1 MKQHKKHNKKNTEKS
16 FNRTIII
23 AYAVIGCLIGV
34 IFIFLSYYCD
44 RMENILGKFTNVFS
58 GFGSLIISISS
69 GSLLLELFGYVNY
82 TRKRMCEIL
91 CEDDVLNVLTVPRK
105 KELKTALLN
114 NLYMPNKDLGDNNIV
129 QVIDNEMDNILK
141 DYYFKEYIMYV
152 DISIIEIAGIKYIKK
167 EIKKTYEAET
177 INNQECVIDN
187 LLKIQIS
194 PVNGIEPVKLDYL
207 NINNK
212 EITGMNLQEEN
223 NYNEISNHYDSVY
236 YIDTQKIQEN
246 LKFSEKISIDLKYT
260 TITEITDKIFSNQI
274 DKPCKHYC
282 IHFNYDSSL
291 ELDIVGFCFMTN
303 NDKSKKRIVKT
314 KNGHMLRFL
323 TWILPGDGVMAVIT
337 MK

>member
-1 MKQHKKHNKKNTEKS
+1 MKKKIKKPSAEKA

-23 AYAVIGCLIGV
+23 LYAIIGCMFGGILIV
-34 IFIFLSYYCD
+34 ISPYCIIFKNVLS
-44 RMENILGKFTNVFS
+44 N
-58 GFGSLIISISS
+58 FGSLVISISS

-91 CEDDVLNVLTVPRK
+91 CEDDVLHVLTVARK

-152 DISIIEIAGIKYIKK
+152 DIGIIEIDGVKYIKK

-187 LLKIQIS
+187 LLKMQIS
-194 PVNGIEPVKLDYL
+194 PIENVEVVKLDYL
-207 NINNK
+207 YINNEQIK
-212 EITGMNLQEEN
+212 NVNLKN
-223 NYNEISNHYDSVY
+223 KDNYNEISNHYDAVF
-236 YIDTQKIQEN
+236 YIDTEEIQEK
-246 LKFSEKISIDLKYT
+246 LKFTKQISVDLKYT
-260 TITEITDKIFSNQI
+260 TITEISDKIFSHQI
-274 DKPCKHYC
+274 GKPCKHYC

-291 ELDIVGFCFMTN
+291 ELDIVGFGFMTT
-303 NDKSKKRIVKT
+303 NDKNKKRIVKK

-337 MK
+337 TK